1 MNTTEEC
8 LVSELSEPELSNSE
22 QEQQLQLSTI
32 KKIKK
37 EKVVSA
43 STILKREKLEEY
55 LKLVKQINSL
65 KTKERNLMKELLK
78 MPDEKVKSKK

>member
-8 LVSELSEPELSNSE
+8 LVSEPELSNSE
-22 QEQQLQLSTI
+22 EEQLQLSTI

-78 MPDEKVKSKK
+78 MPDEKVKK